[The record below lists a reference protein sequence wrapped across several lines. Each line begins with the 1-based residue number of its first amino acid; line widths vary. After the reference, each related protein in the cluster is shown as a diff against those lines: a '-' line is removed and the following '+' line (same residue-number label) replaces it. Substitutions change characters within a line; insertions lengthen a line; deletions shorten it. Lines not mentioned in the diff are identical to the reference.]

1 MNPYAYLSI
10 NQEIYQ
16 MLPPNYMTFVDKT
29 KLMQKIISSHDRM
42 PKSDVSEGGGARE
55 GGVGGNM

>member
-1 MNPYAYLSI
+1 
-10 NQEIYQ
+10 